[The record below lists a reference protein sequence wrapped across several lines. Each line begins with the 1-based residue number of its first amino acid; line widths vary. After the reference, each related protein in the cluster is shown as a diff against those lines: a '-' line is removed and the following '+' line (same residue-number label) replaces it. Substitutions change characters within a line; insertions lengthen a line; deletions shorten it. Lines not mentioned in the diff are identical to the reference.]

1 MGLYSGLKLHHPCQS
16 LHGVRIR
23 MMIKIIALAGFAAL
37 AGAGF
42 ANAQTDGPAELPPA
56 DYQGQSYVD
65 SKGCIF
71 LKAGYGGKSE
81 WVPRTGE
88 DRKAICGQTPTQAVS
103 AVVDAAGEAPAPIRK
118 VRAQK
123 SVAQRVAARAP
134 VTIGCPVSVPV
145 ARRYATTD
153 GGSVVLCTASNG
165 SLTGARSPIY
175 PAGSGVGA
183 ALSLLR
189 GAGLVIPVGQ
199 AQNPAAAPANVL
211 KPPKGYELAWKDGR
225 LNPLR
230 GKGTAAGQAA
240 QDKIWTRD
248 VPAVAVVAKAKPKA
262 GMQTTIAASNG
273 SSAAALFIQ
282 VGAFGNPANA
292 QGAAA
297 RLTALGLPVS
307 KSKSNQ
313 SGKALQVV
321 FAGPFASGADAQ
333 AALHAVR
340 GNGFADAFMR

>member
-1 MGLYSGLKLHHPCQS
+1 
-16 LHGVRIR
+16 
-23 MMIKIIALAGFAAL
+23 MMKKIIALAGFAAFM
-37 AGAGF
+37 AAGF
-42 ANAQTDGPAELPPA
+42 ATAQTEGPAELPPA

-71 LKAGYGGKSE
+71 LKAGYDGEAE
-81 WVPRTGE
+81 WVPRVGG
-88 DRKAICGQTPTQAVS
+88 DRKAVCGQTPTQAVS
-103 AVVDAAGEAPAPIRK
+103 AVVDAAGEVPAPIRK
-118 VRAQK
+118 ARSTKPAIKQG
-123 SVAQRVAARAP
+123 AARVP

-183 ALSLLR
+183 ALSAVR
-189 GAGLVIPVGQ
+189 GAGVVIPVQQ
-199 AQNPAAAPANVL
+199 AQSVAATANTGF
-211 KPPKGYELAWKDGR
+211 KPPKGYEVAWKDGR

-248 VPAVAVVAKAKPKA
+248 VPARAVVATARAKSA
-262 GMQTTIAASNG
+262 VQTTIAASNG
-273 SSAAALFIQ
+273 ASATELFVQ

-292 QGAAA
+292 SGAAA
-297 RLTALGLPVS
+297 RLSALGMPVS

-313 SGKALQVV
+313 SGTALQVI
-321 FAGPFASGADAQ
+321 FAGPFGSGSDAQ
-333 AALHAVR
+333 AALHTLR
-340 GNGFADAFMR
+340 GNGFADAFIR